1 MAMKYRMS
9 INNFYPFLINTFLI
23 QHLLLYIRTT
33 EVVSCARDEKSDE
46 DKEKPQDE
54 YSSFLTSSD
63 DEEEEVDSKPKRKRK
78 RRIKKVKY

>member
-9 INNFYPFLINTFLI
+9 IILSIFNHYILI